1 MRRRRLVLASLL
13 GASLAVNGLGTVV
26 HAAAAPLSIFP
37 NDSFTVAD
45 ASQLTGRRVNMAMT
59 NCAVQVSNCNEIA
72 LINALDGFDLDP
84 NVKVRFSGPIDVSKV
99 NGTNLYLE
107 RVCGCTRVARIP
119 LVRLVW
125 DGATHTLYGHPKR
138 QLRESS
144 TYRVTVASGINGQSG
159 TATFTTMSAS
169 VGLRQMQAQL
179 DDGSAY
185 TAAGI
190 VAADRVCTSCGRTA
204 FAPSTRRATSAW
216 SGVSTTWGAARW
228 LSR

>member
-1 MRRRRLVLASLL
+1 MRRRRLVIASLL

-125 DGATHTLYGHPKR
+125 DPVPAPDLAGYVVFRAEGAGEPVRLTP
-138 QLRESS
+138 ESVKDNFLTDS
-144 TYRVTVASGINGQSG
+144 TAKPGIRYRYTVRAVD
-159 TATFTTMSAS
+159 TAGNMSP
-169 VGLRQMQAQL
+169 
-179 DDGSAY
+179 
-185 TAAGI
+185 
-190 VAADRVCTSCGRTA
+190 
-204 FAPSTRRATSAW
+204 PSPEAIAEP
-216 SGVSTTWGAARW
+216 
-228 LSR
+228 L